1 MCSNIRAANLSAYRD
16 RQYRSDAGSFMARP
30 YYVPAKNDRYRLNQ
44 KNQRYSICHFDEW
57 KGQILSMPRSKAK
70 QLRDVITMG
79 KNAMDEYVSFLE
91 SRGYGSYRANI
102 DQYPVWYDVLEV
114 MDLVMEG
121 GNENEDNDQ
130 AFK

>member
-1 MCSNIRAANLSAYRD
+1 
-16 RQYRSDAGSFMARP
+16 MARP

-70 QLRDVITMG
+70 QLRDAITMG

-91 SRGYGSYRANI
+91 SRGYGSYCANI